1 MVLFGL
7 VPNSTAC
14 WVSISVWEW
23 CAVFCC
29 RPETG
34 NPESWNPAELQS
46 RVNEFLDLPNFSLLY
61 VPLRI
66 PIFRPL
72 SPYWFNSVSGIGVT
86 GMNPFQPMEPL
97 HTGLR
102 KLFSFEMLQNLRQPM
117 FLQVSCEVSLTSGK
131 KMFNLQV
138 YNASNTIHLAH
149 RFGMVLEM
157 FYLKC
162 VISSKTHLVLDWATG
177 DKHFWKCQTT
187 WLSSHIDCAGGGW
200 PMMSPASDHCKS

>member
-1 MVLFGL
+1 MRRFLLPTGNRKPRIL
-7 VPNSTAC
+7 ESC
-14 WVSISVWEW
+14 WVAKQGEW
-23 CAVFCC
+23 ILRF
-29 RPETG
+29 TK
-34 NPESWNPAELQS
+34 
-46 RVNEFLDLPNFSLLY
+46 FFSLLY

-66 PIFRPL
+66 PILRPL

-102 KLFSFEMLQNLRQPM
+102 KLFSFEIPQNLRQPM
-117 FLQVSCEVSLTSGK
+117 FLQISCEVSLTSGK

-149 RFGMVLEM
+149 RFGMVPLEM

-162 VISSKTHLVLDWATG
+162 VISSKTHLLLLDWATG
-177 DKHFWKCQTT
+177 HKHFWKCQTT
-187 WLSSHIDCAGGGW
+187 WLSSHIDCAGVGG
-200 PMMSPASDHCKS
+200 